1 MDPMAIF
8 TRIKES
14 FMAEEHQNANT
25 IENLD
30 ALTPDTTSAAEEAS
44 LVTELQLALTAK
56 AEEVRSLN
64 DKYLRLAAEFDN
76 YKRLIQRDQ
85 RDQIRFG
92 NEQLLKELLPV
103 LDNLERAIKA
113 SQEGGDSNVLIQGV
127 DLTLK
132 QLTGVLSRFHVKP
145 VETVGQLFNPA
156 THQSVTSVASKKIP
170 EQHVV
175 EEFQRGYL
183 LHDRILRAAMVS
195 VSTGQADGESR
206 TDDTIEES

>member
-1 MDPMAIF
+1 MP
-8 TRIKES
+8 
-14 FMAEEHQNANT
+14 EEQQNVNT
-25 IENLD
+25 IENMD
-30 ALTPDTTSAAEEAS
+30 PPSQATSSATEEAS
-44 LVTELQLALTAK
+44 LIAELQQALAAK
-56 AEEVRSLN
+56 TEEVKGLN

-103 LDNLERAIKA
+103 VDNLERAIKA
-113 SQEGGDSNVLIQGV
+113 SRGGGSSDVLMQGV

-132 QLTGVLSRFHVKP
+132 QLTGALTRFHVTP
-145 VETVGQLFNPA
+145 VETVGQPFDPA
-156 THQSVTSVASKKIP
+156 THQAVTSVASEKVP

-175 EEFQRGYL
+175 DEFQRGYL

-195 VSTGQADGESR
+195 VSTGRADGSPR
-206 TDDTIEES
+206 TDETISSS

>member
-1 MDPMAIF
+1 
-8 TRIKES
+8 
-14 FMAEEHQNANT
+14 MAEEHQNANT

-30 ALTPDTTSAAEEAS
+30 ALSQNTSSATEEAS
-44 LVTELQLALTAK
+44 LVAELQQALVAK
-56 AEEVRSLN
+56 AEEVKSLN

-92 NEQLLKELLPV
+92 NESLLKELLPV
-103 LDNLERAIKA
+103 VDNLERAIK
-113 SQEGGDSNVLIQGV
+113 SSREGGNTDVLIQGV
-127 DLTLK
+127 ELTLK
-132 QLTGVLSRFHVKP
+132 QLTGALTRFHVTP
-145 VETVGQLFNPA
+145 IQTIGQLFDPA
-156 THQSVTSVASKKIP
+156 THQSVTSVASKKVP

-195 VSTGQADGESR
+195 VSTGRANGAPG
-206 TDDTIEES
+206 TDDTISSS

>member
-1 MDPMAIF
+1 MP
-8 TRIKES
+8 
-14 FMAEEHQNANT
+14 EEHQNANT

-30 ALTPDTTSAAEEAS
+30 ALSSGDSSATEETG
-44 LVTELQLALTAK
+44 LVAELQLALAAK
-56 AEEVRSLN
+56 TEEAKGLN

-103 LDNLERAIKA
+103 VDNLERAIKA
-113 SQEGGDSNVLIQGV
+113 SREGGSSEVLIQGV

-132 QLTGVLSRFHVKP
+132 QLTGALTRFHVTP
-145 VETVGQLFNPA
+145 VETIGQPFDPT
-156 THQSVTSVASKKIP
+156 THQAVTSVASEKIP

-175 EEFQRGYL
+175 DELQRGYL

-195 VSTGQADGESR
+195 VSTGRANGALG
-206 TDDTIEES
+206 TDDTISSS

>member
-1 MDPMAIF
+1 
-8 TRIKES
+8 
-14 FMAEEHQNANT
+14 MAEEHQNANT

-30 ALTPDTTSAAEEAS
+30 ALAPDTTSVAEETN
-44 LVTELQLALTAK
+44 LVTELQLALAAK
-56 AEEVRSLN
+56 AEEVKSLN

-195 VSTGQADGESR
+195 VSSGQADGASG
-206 TDDTIEES
+206 TDDTIRTS